1 MVSLKKMRHI
11 LFICRPDT
19 SASSSAESTF
29 AEQYGLEI
37 LFAELDN
44 TAKVQLNPALVEWAD
59 IIFVMR
65 KGDRDTLRKK
75 FRKYLT
81 RQHII
86 YLDTPDEYDSSNF
99 DAIRIL
105 KDNLL

>member
-1 MVSLKKMRHI
+1 MVSQKKMRHI
-11 LFICRPDT
+11 LFLCRPST
-19 SASSSAESTF
+19 SDSSAAENIF
-29 AEQYGLEI
+29 AEQHGLEI
-37 LFAELDN
+37 LFAELGN
-44 TAKVQLNPALVEWAD
+44 NAKVQLNPALVEWAD

-86 YLDTPDEYDSSNF
+86 YLDTPDDYNSSDF
-99 DAIRIL
+99 DPIKIM